1 MGRGPIPVPLQE
13 PPAVVAFDERID
25 LLPGL
30 LEALEVVE
38 VQALFLQRP
47 HEAFRDAVALR
58 LSYVRGR
65 RADPE
70 PGQLSLELMGGVLR
84 APVVP

>member
-1 MGRGPIPVPLQE
+1 MNV
-13 PPAVVAFDERID
+13 D

-47 HEAFRDAVALR
+47 HERSAEPLHSGSTYMYEAVER
-58 LSYVRGR
+58 N
-65 RADPE
+65 PE
-70 PGQLSLELMGGVLR
+70 PGQLSLELIGGVLR
-84 APVVP
+84 APVVAVNEPLRAILGA